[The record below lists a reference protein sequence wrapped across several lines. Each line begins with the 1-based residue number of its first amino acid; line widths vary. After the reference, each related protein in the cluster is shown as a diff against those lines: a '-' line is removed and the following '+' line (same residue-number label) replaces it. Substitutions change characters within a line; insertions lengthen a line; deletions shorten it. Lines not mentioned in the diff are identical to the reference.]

1 MCKTSNCISIFLFV
15 KEQEGASSELNNL
28 FRRFNK
34 ANEITSPE
42 SSPEPIRPLSPTSV
56 SPRRLSQPLEPTYKK
71 EEPKKEEFK
80 PSAIGMEN
88 NGEFR
93 RPTRPTR
100 PSHMKSTQ
108 PFDKKQPKPTQEQA
122 AVHNQS
128 KPTHSIQERPSSPVK
143 PTQSIQERPT
153 SLQQRYKQP
162 ASPITRDLS
171 SAELQ
176 KEEKK
181 KENGFNVNALK
192 PIKTVYGSDNKQQND
207 IYIPKGIPLDRDIQS
222 NQREVKPNPQSNQRD
237 IKPNQ
242 QPMQR
247 DIKPN
252 QQPIQREIKPNQQPM
267 QREVKP
273 NQQPIQREIKPNQQ
287 TAYAVLLY
295 PFSYTDSRTLPCQ
308 KGEIVV
314 VNLTA
319 SPPDWYVATNARG
332 EVSLYCCY

>member
-1 MCKTSNCISIFLFV
+1 
-15 KEQEGASSELNNL
+15 
-28 FRRFNK
+28 
-34 ANEITSPE
+34 
-42 SSPEPIRPLSPTSV
+42 
-56 SPRRLSQPLEPTYKK
+56 
-71 EEPKKEEFK
+71 
-80 PSAIGMEN
+80 MEN

-153 SLQQRYKQP
+153 SPQPRYKQP

-222 NQREVKPNPQSNQRD
+222 NQREVKPNQQSNQRD
-237 IKPNQ
+237 I
-242 QPMQR
+242 
-247 DIKPN
+247 
-252 QQPIQREIKPNQQPM
+252 
-267 QREVKP
+267 KP

-332 EVSLYCCY
+332 EVSLYYCY

>member
-1 MCKTSNCISIFLFV
+1 
-15 KEQEGASSELNNL
+15 
-28 FRRFNK
+28 
-34 ANEITSPE
+34 
-42 SSPEPIRPLSPTSV
+42 
-56 SPRRLSQPLEPTYKK
+56 
-71 EEPKKEEFK
+71 
-80 PSAIGMEN
+80 MEN

-153 SLQQRYKQP
+153 SPQPRYKQP

-207 IYIPKGIPLDRDIQS
+207 IYIPKGIPLYRDIES
-222 NQREVKPNPQSNQRD
+222 NQREV
-237 IKPNQ
+237 
-242 QPMQR
+242 
-247 DIKPN
+247 
-252 QQPIQREIKPNQQPM
+252 KPNQQPM
-267 QREVKP
+267 QREV
-273 NQQPIQREIKPNQQ
+273 KPNQQ